1 MTTRM
6 QHISLAGR
14 VPAWVLPTIAVVAM
28 ASLPFL
34 TPTRI
39 VQLGVL
45 FGINALLAQSIN
57 LLTGFAGQLSLGH
70 AALFGAGAYG
80 TAVLVVQYD
89 WPMWASVPSGIVLAV
104 ILGAVVSF
112 PAGRVRDFYLAM
124 VTLGLGML
132 AFQVFRQWGDVTGG
146 FSGLSNIP
154 SPPLGNLIVGP
165 ITLGLASYY
174 YFVLILVVFLTW
186 MLANLIRSHI
196 GRSFVAVSQSEL
208 AASTLGV
215 DPAKRKRLA
224 YVLSAALAGIAGVLY
239 AHLIGYVSP
248 DAFSVN
254 ASIAILVFALLGG
267 LRTIIG
273 PFLGAALLTFL
284 PDQLQAFSEYQHLAY
299 GLVLLFSFS
308 LLPRGIAGLLPM
320 RTSLIHRSLS
330 AAAVA
335 DSEAAHAPPASGPQ
349 PAELEV
355 SSVVMTFAGVRAL
368 DGVSLTVRPGTIHGL
383 IGPNGSGKST
393 LLNVISG
400 IYDPVAGDVHLDG
413 NRINALPPHRIARL
427 GVSRTFQ
434 HPHVVDGLTVR
445 ENVVIGASAQYSR
458 GLIGPMFRMPRARRE
473 EARLVASADSAIND
487 VGLSELRDEEVGS
500 LPFGRLRLLELA
512 RSLCAEPHVL
522 LLDEPAAGLAE
533 SDLAEL
539 AALLQKLKS
548 RGMTIV
554 LIEHHMDF
562 LMGLVDAVTV
572 LDNGHVIFDGTPQN
586 ARHDPRV
593 VEAYLGSSAT
603 EEV

>member
-1 MTTRM
+1 MNARVGRLS
-6 QHISLAGR
+6 QAGR
-14 VPAWVLPTIAVVAM
+14 FPAWVLPTAAVVGM
-28 ASLPFL
+28 ASLPLL

-80 TAVLVVQYD
+80 TAVLVVQYQ
-89 WPMWASVPSGIVLAV
+89 WPMWASVPAGIILAV
-104 ILGAVVSF
+104 IVGAVVSF

-154 SPPLGNLIVGP
+154 SPPLANLVVGP
-165 ITLGLASYY
+165 VALGLVGYY
-174 YFVLILVVFLTW
+174 YVVLLVVVLLTW
-186 MLANLIRSHI
+186 MLANLIRSHVA
-196 GRSFVAVSQSEL
+196 RSFVAVSQSEL
-208 AASTLGV
+208 AAASLGV
-215 DPAKRKRLA
+215 DPARRKRLA
-224 YVLSAALAGIAGVLY
+224 YVLSAGLAGIAGVLY
-239 AHLIGYVSP
+239 AHLVGYVSP
-248 DAFSVN
+248 EAFSVN
-254 ASIAILVFALLGG
+254 ASIAILVFAVLGG

-284 PDQLQAFSEYQHLAY
+284 PDQLQPFSEYQHLVY
-299 GLVLLFSFS
+299 GMVLLFSFS

-320 RTSLIHRSLS
+320 RTALIHHSL
-330 AAAVA
+330 AGATNVA
-335 DSEAAHAPPASGPQ
+335 PVVASEPDGRARRA
-349 PAELEV
+349 AELEV
-355 SSVVMTFAGVRAL
+355 SSVEMTFAGVRAL
-368 DGVSLTVRPGTIHGL
+368 DGVSLAVRPGTIHGL

-413 NRINALPPHRIARL
+413 SSICGLPSHRIARL

-445 ENVVIGASAQYSR
+445 ENVVIGASAQYRS
-458 GLIGPMFRMPRARRE
+458 GLAATMFRTPRARRE
-473 EARLVASADSAIND
+473 EARLVAVADAAIDD
-487 VGLSELRDEEVGS
+487 VGLNDLRDDEVES

-512 RSLCAEPHVL
+512 RSLCANPHVL

-533 SDLAEL
+533 SDLVEL
-539 AALLQKLKS
+539 ADLLQRLRS

-572 LDNGHVIFDGTPQN
+572 LDNGHVIFDGTPQD

-603 EEV
+603 EGV